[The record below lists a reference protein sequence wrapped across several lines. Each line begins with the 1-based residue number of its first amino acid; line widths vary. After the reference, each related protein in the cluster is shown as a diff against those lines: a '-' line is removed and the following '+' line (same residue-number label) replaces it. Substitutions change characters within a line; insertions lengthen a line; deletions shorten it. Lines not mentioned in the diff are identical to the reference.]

1 MLGNKCDL
9 EDKRV
14 VSRECGESLASSLDA
29 KFFEVSALTAE
40 NAEKVIELISFSSDP
55 NTR

>member
-29 KFFEVSALTAE
+29 KFFEVSALTGE
-40 NAEKVIELISFSSDP
+40 NAETVIELISFSSDP